1 MLIKKL
7 LTLYSAESEV
17 LQSSGQKS
25 LFPVHGSIISI
36 YRLLIDRKRKEIQ
49 CLLIFTTKAEL
60 QSMQSACYWSP
71 IRI

>member
-36 YRLLIDRKRKEIQ
+36 YRLLIDREKKLVSQWFNFWIGS
-49 CLLIFTTKAEL
+49 FN
-60 QSMQSACYWSP
+60 
-71 IRI
+71 

>member
-36 YRLLIDRKRKEIQ
+36 YRLLIDRKRKEIYSVPV
-49 CLLIFTTKAEL
+49 I
-60 QSMQSACYWSP
+60 
-71 IRI
+71 